1 MRTILDSI
9 LKKRALLV
17 AYACIFAYLLVV
29 SMQFLAHQLSSH
41 LTRGGLQA
49 ALKLDRGNAEY
60 YSRLARY
67 YDLIRNDNSS
77 AIVQDEK
84 AGQLNPHDARF
95 WLDLA
100 ALYAVNGD
108 SESQMRAIEHA
119 VQVDPTSPKVAWE
132 AANLYVARGQ
142 TEAALRQFHVV
153 MEGDPYLPETAM
165 RTCWRIAPD
174 VDLLLKDVI
183 PARVSSYLSF
193 LGLLMSKEDTAGTLK
208 VWDALIALHQ
218 PIEVQPLFTYIR
230 YLLLHKSPDEA
241 ALAWREAAS
250 LLGLNAYLPSSNNL
264 IVNGDFHLDVLN
276 GGFDWQHQKRASV
289 SLSLDTSEF
298 HGGHRSLAI
307 TFDGPGI
314 VDAGVYQVVTVK
326 PNTTYQFSGHYRNGE
341 MEGAG
346 GLHFSI
352 EDLYSSRSYFLSD
365 ELKFASV
372 WKNVSAEFS
381 TGPETKVVVLRVQR
395 LPAGSPLRG
404 KIWIDDFRLVEK
416 PVTEGT
422 G

>member
-1 MRTILDSI
+1 MRITLDSA
-9 LKKRALLV
+9 LKKRALIAV
-17 AYACIFAYLLVV
+17 YACLFAYLTVV
-29 SMQFLAHQLSSH
+29 STQFLADRLASDLESGSLH
-41 LTRGGLQA
+41 A
-49 ALKLDRGNAEY
+49 ALKLDRGNADY

-67 YDLIRNDNSS
+67 YDWIRNDNSS

-84 AGQLNPHDARF
+84 AVQLNPYNARF

-119 VQVDPTSPKVAWE
+119 VQVDPTSPKVAWD

-183 PARVSSYLSF
+183 PARVNSYLSF
-193 LGLLMSKEDTAGTLK
+193 LGLLMSKEETAGSLK
-208 VWDALIALHQ
+208 VWDALISLHQ
-218 PIEVQPLFTYIR
+218 QIEIQPIFNYIR
-230 YLLLHKSPDEA
+230 YLLLHRSPDEA
-241 ALAWREAAS
+241 ALVWREAAS

-276 GGFDWQHQKRASV
+276 GGFDWQHQKRSSV

-307 TFDGPGI
+307 SFDGPGV
-314 VDAGVYQVVTVK
+314 VDAGVFQVITVK

-346 GLHFSI
+346 GLHFSL
-352 EDLYSSRSYFLSD
+352 EDLYSSQSYFLSD
-365 ELKFASV
+365 ELKFGSV
-372 WKNVSAEFS
+372 WKSVSAEFT
-381 TGPETKVVVLRVQR
+381 TGPETKVLVLRVQR

-416 PVTEGT
+416 PVAEGS